1 MTQRTTDSW
10 SILQDD
16 LGMDPAYRHISKRAV
31 PGETL
36 RLPGAVLKWYA
47 VSAEDRPVPEGIAI
61 LARCH
66 LLGNPP
72 EARGLG
78 FVILH
83 RCGADFYF
91 LLVSTWRNNNELWET
106 VLYKNGDA
114 MADFDLFPRD
124 ESHKPT
130 FCVWELAA
138 VWHEKQ
144 AWERFLNSARDE
156 AAAEDWLGDRY
167 SGPA

>member
-1 MTQRTTDSW
+1 MTPVATDSW
-10 SILQDD
+10 SILRDD
-16 LGMDPAYRHISKRAV
+16 LGIDPGYRHIAKRAA
-31 PGETL
+31 PGEVL

-47 VSAEDRPVPEGIAI
+47 VSPEDRPVPEGITQ
-61 LARCH
+61 LARAH
-66 LLGNPP
+66 LLGSPP

-114 MADFDLFPRD
+114 MADFALFPRD

-138 VWHEKQ
+138 G
-144 AWERFLNSARDE
+144 LARE
-156 AAAEDWLGDRY
+156 GGLGALPQLR
-167 SGPA
+167 PR

>member
-1 MTQRTTDSW
+1 MTPRATSSW
-10 SILQDD
+10 LILADD
-16 LGMDPAYRHISKRAV
+16 LGIDPQYRHVAKRAFAC
-31 PGETL
+31 EAL
-36 RLPGAVLKWYA
+36 RLPGTILKWYA
-47 VSAEDRPVPEGIAI
+47 VNPEDRPVPEEIAK
-61 LARCH
+61 LARAY
-66 LLGNPP
+66 LQRDAL
-72 EARGLG
+72 EAHGLG

-114 MADFDLFPRD
+114 MADFALFPRD
-124 ESHKPT
+124 ENHKPT

-144 AWERFLNSARDE
+144 AWERFLNSTRDE
-156 AAAEDWLGDRY
+156 AAAEVWLKFRY
-167 SGPA
+167 AGPA